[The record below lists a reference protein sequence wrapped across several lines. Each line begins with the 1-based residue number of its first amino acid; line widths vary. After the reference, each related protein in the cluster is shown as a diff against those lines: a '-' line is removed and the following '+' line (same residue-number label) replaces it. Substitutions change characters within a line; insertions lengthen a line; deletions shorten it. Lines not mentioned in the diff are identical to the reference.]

1 MCERERE
8 NGGERKKWNLDV
20 LHLVS
25 LLDKII
31 FKKQESISRFFISK
45 ICFIVTLKSKNL
57 IYLVININL
66 SIISDISHDQD
77 IYEKFDYK

>member
-8 NGGERKKWNLDV
+8 NGRERKKWNLDV
-20 LHLVS
+20 LHPVS

-31 FKKQESISRFFISK
+31 FKKQEYISI
-45 ICFIVTLKSKNL
+45 ICFLATLKSKNL

-66 SIISDISHDQD
+66 SIISNLSHD
-77 IYEKFDYK
+77 